1 MESISNELLI
11 EAYYKATQMKLDN
24 QFIHLIKKELSERSI
39 SVEETT
45 DNYRFDNGNY
55 IKNKRTLLTE

>member
-55 IKNKRTLLTE
+55 IKNKRTLSY

>member
-55 IKNKRTLLTE
+55 IKNKWTLSY